1 AKPSS
6 LEYWH
11 IGETAIR
18 FWNITSRSV
27 NGSNRCGMV
36 FFLKG
41 CLRVVAG
48 HAIIAETHRRQ
59 ACNFASIVIVVRSQ
73 REMGQLV
80 LAAFAA
86 LSVAALCFISVFYFG
101 SEVKLHVI

>member
-1 AKPSS
+1 
-6 LEYWH
+6 
-11 IGETAIR
+11 
-18 FWNITSRSV
+18 
-27 NGSNRCGMV
+27 MV

-86 LSVAALCFISVFYFG
+86 FSQAALRFMSVLQCG
-101 SEVKLHVI
+101 